1 MNHSEIISI
10 IRERRKVL
18 NITQTMLAELAG
30 VSLHTISDIE
40 SGKGNP
46 SLDVMLGIA
55 DTLGLELTLAVRSL
69 E

>member
-1 MNHSEIISI
+1 MNHSEIISK
-10 IRERRKVL
+10 IRKRRKLL

-46 SLDVMLGIA
+46 SLDVLLRIA
-55 DTLGLELTLAVRSL
+55 DTLGLELTLVVRSL
-69 E
+69 G